1 MLTVKL
7 DMLSSRV
14 IVLKVTMEKFPN
26 KQSMN
31 YVYPS
36 YMFDYNLSALKINY
50 EHRGVKI
57 IKGCAH
63 TGLSTHTLTFM
74 GEIFRIAEY
83 CYTSLKITWESCFVL
98 LVVFTES
105 SPKKTI
111 ISLQL
116 QYFFQV
122 KEK

>member
-36 YMFDYNLSALKINY
+36 YMFDYNLSALKSTMNTK
-50 EHRGVKI
+50 ESRSSKDVLTQ
-57 IKGCAH
+57 GCLLTH
-63 TGLSTHTLTFM
+63 SPSWEKFLGLQNTVTHPSKLL
-74 GEIFRIAEY
+74 GKVALCCLWY
-83 CYTSLKITWESCFVL
+83 SLKVPLKRQLFRFNCN
-98 LVVFTES
+98 
-105 SPKKTI
+105 
-111 ISLQL
+111 IS
-116 QYFFQV
+116 F
-122 KEK
+122 K